1 MGIKFKMKREAVLL
15 ERYKRLNS
23 EIRSLRKDPV
33 ANRKAI
39 DKLVIKKGKLR
50 RRKNFP
56 IGRI

>member
-1 MGIKFKMKREAVLL
+1 MKREAVLL